1 MHARGRSTPASGYPV
16 VARLP
21 PARTAARVLSAV
33 VWVRR
38 DPRPPCCMVCG
49 MRGRARLSWFP
60 LTATCSSSPG
70 SCGLEVSRTPP
81 PRGEVRRCVP
91 PVYGQGGPPLRSTSS
106 TPIPHWPASRP
117 RLNEPTIGLQ
127 RDGGREETT
136 RRRAAQTPG
145 ARAASLSI
153 DEPFDITD
161 DFPGYAHHWGDP
173 LGLCPPSIL
182 LARCVPYA
190 DLPPGFTIIVS
201 PRNTPGK
208 EEREEERIRGD
219 CRCSHVAVSALSIY
233 LSTVLRMYYAGI

>member
-1 MHARGRSTPASGYPV
+1 MGSGYCHHGQSLLV
-16 VARLP
+16 REQRAGSGARALH
-21 PARTAARVLSAV
+21 
-33 VWVRR
+33 RR
-38 DPRPPCCMVCG
+38 DLAGWR
-49 MRGRARLSWFP
+49 
-60 LTATCSSSPG
+60 SPG
-70 SCGLEVSRTPP
+70 
-81 PRGEVRRCVP
+81 RRPLVERLGVASP
-91 PVYGQGGPPLRSTSS
+91 PVYGQSGPPLRSTSS

-161 DFPGYAHHWGDP
+161 EFPGYAHHWGDP

-182 LARCVPYA
+182 LARFVPNA
-190 DLPPGFTIIVS
+190 NLPPGFTIIVS

-208 EEREEERIRGD
+208 EEREEEQIRGD
-219 CRCSHVAVSALSIY
+219 CRCSRVAVSALSIY
-233 LSTVLRMYYAGI
+233 LSIYLGTIG

>member
-1 MHARGRSTPASGYPV
+1 M
-16 VARLP
+16 
-21 PARTAARVLSAV
+21 
-33 VWVRR
+33 
-38 DPRPPCCMVCG
+38 
-49 MRGRARLSWFP
+49 SWFP
-60 LTATCSSSPG
+60 LTATCPSSPG
-70 SCGLEVSRTPP
+70 SCGLEVSRTSP

-173 LGLCPPSIL
+173 WAYAHPPFFL
-182 LARCVPYA
+182 LALYQMRTSHRGSPS
-190 DLPPGFTIIVS
+190 IVS

-208 EEREEERIRGD
+208 EEWEEEQIRGD
-219 CRCSHVAVSALSIY
+219 CRYSHVAVSALSIY
-233 LSTVLRMYYAGI
+233 LSIYLFL

>member
-1 MHARGRSTPASGYPV
+1 MERLGVAS
-16 VARLP
+16 
-21 PARTAARVLSAV
+21 
-33 VWVRR
+33 
-38 DPRPPCCMVCG
+38 
-49 MRGRARLSWFP
+49 
-60 LTATCSSSPG
+60 
-70 SCGLEVSRTPP
+70 
-81 PRGEVRRCVP
+81 P

-182 LARCVPYA
+182 LARYVPYA

-219 CRCSHVAVSALSIY
+219 CRCSRVAVSALSIY
-233 LSTVLRMYYAGI
+233 LSKQYNWLQYATNCYW